1 MANPDCPI
9 NSIARILGRKW
20 TLELIYHLQGRW
32 RFCELQK
39 AVGGVNPAT
48 LSERLKSL
56 EQEGL
61 VRRYEISDAPRH
73 VEYELTEKGR
83 DLTPVLNAMLTW
95 VERWQSEEEI
105 RSLFPQRESAD
116 VSYED

>member
-1 MANPDCPI
+1 MANSDCPI
-9 NSIARILGRKW
+9 NGIARILGRKW
-20 TLELIYHLQGRW
+20 TIELIYHLQKRW

-56 EQEGL
+56 EQKGL
-61 VRRYEISDAPRH
+61 VHRCEISDAPRH

-83 DLTPVLNAMLTW
+83 DLAPVLNAMLVW

-105 RSLFPQRESAD
+105 RSLFPQPESAE
-116 VSYED
+116 VNYEG

>member
-1 MANPDCPI
+1 
-9 NSIARILGRKW
+9 
-20 TLELIYHLQGRW
+20 
-32 RFCELQK
+32 
-39 AVGGVNPAT
+39 
-48 LSERLKSL
+48 
-56 EQEGL
+56 
-61 VRRYEISDAPRH
+61 